1 MKPPLRRIFMKG
13 ALEEFEASVDL
24 PKEQVFPELE
34 HLAFTISNVH
44 AYVYAYFM
52 SKEHFGSIEK

>member
-1 MKPPLRRIFMKG
+1 MKG